1 MESQNKVSTKTI
13 SKEKTEEKSLQSSQ
27 SSTEFLLRRLHS
39 LAGLLP
45 LGLFLAF
52 HLTVNN
58 AAVKGPEAFNFVVD
72 SLRSIPYLPLV
83 EMSILGI
90 PFLFHGLYGLI
101 ITPNVA
107 RTNLGA
113 YSQSRNW
120 AYFMQRITGII
131 VFIFLAVHIAQFR
144 FNEELDFYTVANSL
158 KQPIWAIAY
167 LIGIVATVYHFANG
181 LWNFFI
187 SWGITVG
194 KKAQKVSAAI
204 CALIG
209 FALLGIG
216 VSALWAFYSSPPASA
231 KAAMQENIPDIEDLW
246 ADKAIVKDKKSGE
259 IKIKE

>member
-1 MESQNKVSTKTI
+1 MESHKQVSIKTI
-13 SKEKTEEKSLQSSQ
+13 SKPTIEEKTLQSSQ
-27 SSTEFLLRRLHS
+27 NSGEFLLRRLHS

-58 AAVKGPEAFNFVVD
+58 AAVKGPEAFNFVVAA
-72 SLRSIPYLPLV
+72 LRSIPYLPFV
-83 EMSILGI
+83 EMAILGI

-107 RTNLGA
+107 RTNLTA

-131 VFIFLAVHIAQFR
+131 VFVFLAVHICQFR
-144 FNEELDFYTVANSL
+144 FNEDLDFHSVASSL
-158 KQPIWAIAY
+158 RQPAWAIAY
-167 LIGIVATVYHFANG
+167 LIGITATVYHFANG

-194 KKAQKVSAAI
+194 KKAQKVSAVA
-204 CALIG
+204 CSLIG
-209 FALLGIG
+209 FVLLGIG
-216 VSALWAFYSSPPASA
+216 LSALWAFYSAPPVPT
-231 KAAMQENIPDIEDLW
+231 KAVIQQNISFEDLW
-246 ADKAIVKDKKSGE
+246 AEDSIKSDNQSGE
-259 IKIKE
+259 VKVKE